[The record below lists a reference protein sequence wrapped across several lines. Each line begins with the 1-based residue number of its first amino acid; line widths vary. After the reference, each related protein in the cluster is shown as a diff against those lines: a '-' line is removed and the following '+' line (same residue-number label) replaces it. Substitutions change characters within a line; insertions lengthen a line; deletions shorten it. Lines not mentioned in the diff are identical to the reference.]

1 MGYVQYWELGIN
13 LSSTSRLVASPAGIF
28 SRLARPFFLL
38 LILSDSVSRPSDL
51 YYGCPLWQSF
61 VCLWQ
66 AQVADLIKALAK
78 KELSKVRFS
87 GLRFL
92 MERAIAMMDVHSM
105 PS

>member
-51 YYGCPLWQSF
+51 YYGCPLF
-61 VCLWQ
+61 CLWQ